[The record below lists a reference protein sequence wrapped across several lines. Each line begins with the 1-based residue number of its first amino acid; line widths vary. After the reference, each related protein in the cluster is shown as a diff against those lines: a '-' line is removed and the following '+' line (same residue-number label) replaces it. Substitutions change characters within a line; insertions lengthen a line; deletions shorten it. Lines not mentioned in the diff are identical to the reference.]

1 MEESARLRIT
11 LLDGFEAVRGKVVVA
26 IPGARLRSLL
36 VRLALAGGR
45 PVQQHVLADAIWAGD
60 PPAGRAHAL
69 QALVSR
75 LRRVLGSAGS
85 VKQTAGGYRLGIDP
99 ADVDALRFE
108 RLAAA
113 GRERLRAGDPLGA
126 AALLGDATALWG
138 ARPGAE
144 PAVVAAVAPAAAAR
158 LAHLSVEALVD
169 LAEAETARGDADA
182 AEARLAALLTEQ
194 AVHERAAALLM
205 DALAAQGRQAEALSL
220 YERVREALAGGSGA
234 DPGAV
239 LRDRHVRLLRAAP
252 APPRPR
258 PGNLPTPMTKL
269 IGRDDELAR
278 VDALLATG
286 RLVTVSGP
294 GGAGKTRL
302 AVEAALR
309 HRHEYRDGAW
319 LVDLAPVT
327 EPGEVGAAVLA
338 AIGLRGGALFDARRR
353 AGGDELDVLAKHLDG
368 RHCLLLV
375 DNCEHLIDA
384 VAHLCTALLSRCP
397 GLSVLT
403 TSREPLAVSGEALV
417 PLGPLPLPG
426 PHAGTE
432 QILRTA
438 SVRLF
443 RERAAAVRPGFVL
456 DESAMPGVL
465 RLVRGLDGLPLALEL
480 AAARLR
486 TLSLAELTDG
496 LADRIGL
503 LSVGNRTSP
512 PRHRTLHAVIAWS
525 WELLSNDER
534 TVAERVSI
542 LPGGVTVASA
552 VAVCA
557 GTAVP
562 ADEVPELLA
571 ALVDRSL
578 VQLAPD
584 PGRYRMLE
592 TIREFGSR
600 RLTGTGRLR
609 TVRELAAA
617 HLARLMED
625 HDRQLRGPAQLTAIQ
640 VIRAEY
646 DNILAALRWR
656 CDAGDASG
664 AVTLALSLTWFWQ
677 LLGRHPEAAYWLGE
691 ALAVPGGEPTP
702 ERACA
707 EAVLLLDR
715 ADAQLEMSPGRV
727 AGDRTRMREVARRL
741 LGTRLPSPYAV
752 FGPVL
757 LAFLRDN
764 HAALLGFAELIDAG
778 DPWTAGLAH
787 LFRAQIAEAGGEL
800 DVVRVEVEAALTCF
814 RSAGDRWGRA
824 ATLPMRAQLRQYDD
838 VDGAL
843 ADLREARSLA
853 GEFGALS
860 IGDQLDSDLR
870 WLEVHLRGGR
880 TDRSAALIEAV
891 QQRARHT
898 TSAPL
903 LMLVKAR
910 VAGAWLRL
918 DRPDRAEELI
928 GEAEQ
933 AMHGGTASPDD
944 HVRTLVQSMRAALCT
959 RSGDVPGAQRALVAA
974 YAAALRTRDLPIV
987 AVVAVHAADLA
998 ASSGEPHAS
1007 AVLLGAASRLRGA
1020 HDHTDPWIR
1029 DLARQGRAALGDA
1042 TYAQAY
1048 GRGWALAP
1056 ADAVT
1061 AADPARLPG
1070 DRPDATRTPE

>member
-1 MEESARLRIT
+1 
-11 LLDGFEAVRGKVVVA
+11 
-26 IPGARLRSLL
+26 
-36 VRLALAGGR
+36 
-45 PVQQHVLADAIWAGD
+45 
-60 PPAGRAHAL
+60 
-69 QALVSR
+69 
-75 LRRVLGSAGS
+75 
-85 VKQTAGGYRLGIDP
+85 
-99 ADVDALRFE
+99 
-108 RLAAA
+108 
-113 GRERLRAGDPLGA
+113 
-126 AALLGDATALWG
+126 
-138 ARPGAE
+138 PGAE

-169 LAEAETARGDADA
+169 LAEAEAARGDADA

-194 AVHERAAALLM
+194 PVHERAAALLM

-220 YERVREALAGGSGA
+220 YERVREALAGDSGA
-234 DPGAV
+234 DPGAA

-252 APPRPR
+252 APPRPG
-258 PGNLPTPMTKL
+258 PGNLPTPVTNL

-309 HRHEYRDGAW
+309 HRHEYHDGAW

-327 EPGEVGAAVLA
+327 EPGEVGAAVLT

-353 AGGDELDVLAKHLDG
+353 AGGDELDVLAEHLDG

-384 VAHLCTALLSRCP
+384 VAHLCTALLSRCA
-397 GLSVLT
+397 GLSVLA

-417 PLGPLPLPG
+417 PLGPLALPD

-456 DESAMPGVL
+456 DDSAMLGVL

-496 LADRIGL
+496 MADRIRL
-503 LSVGNRTSP
+503 LSAGNRTSP

-525 WELLSNDER
+525 WELLSADER

-562 ADEVPELLA
+562 ADDVPDLLA

-578 VQLAPD
+578 LQLAPD

-592 TIREFGSR
+592 TIREFGVQ
-600 RLTGTGRLR
+600 RLTGTGRLP
-609 TVRELAAA
+609 TVRALAAA
-617 HLARLMED
+617 HLARLVED

-691 ALAVPGGEPTP
+691 ALAVPGGEPTT

-715 ADAQLEMSPGRV
+715 ADGQLERGPGQV
-727 AGDRTRMREVARRL
+727 ADDRSRMREVARRL
-741 LGTRLPSPYAV
+741 LGGTPLPSPYAV

-764 HAALLGFAELIDAG
+764 DAALLGFAELIDAG

-814 RSAGDRWGRA
+814 RTAGDRWGRA

-870 WLEVHLRGGR
+870 WLDVHLRGGE
-880 TDRSAALIEAV
+880 TDRSAALIETV
-891 QQRARHT
+891 RERAEHT
-898 TSAPL
+898 TSAQL
-903 LMLVKAR
+903 VMLVKAR

-918 DRPDRAEELI
+918 GRPDRAEELI
-928 GEAEQ
+928 GEAEH

-944 HVRTLVQSMRAALCT
+944 HVRTLVHSVRAALCT
-959 RSGDVPGAQRALVAA
+959 RSGDVPGAQRALAAA

-987 AVVAVHAADLA
+987 AVVAVHAAGLA

-1007 AVLLGAASRLRGA
+1007 AVLLGTASRLRGA
-1020 HDHTDPWIR
+1020 HDHTDPWIL
-1029 DLARQGRAALGDA
+1029 DLARRGRTALGDA

-1048 GRGWALAP
+1048 GRGWELAP
-1056 ADAVT
+1056 EDAVT
-1061 AADPARLPG
+1061 AADPARLP
-1070 DRPDATRTPE
+1070 ATRRLE